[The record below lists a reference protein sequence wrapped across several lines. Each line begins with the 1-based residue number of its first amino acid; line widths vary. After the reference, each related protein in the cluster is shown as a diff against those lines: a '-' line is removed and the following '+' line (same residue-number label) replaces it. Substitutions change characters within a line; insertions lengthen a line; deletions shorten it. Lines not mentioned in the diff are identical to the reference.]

1 MATRK
6 TSTTKKTATKK
17 VVEQKAEAA
26 EEVAKTEEV
35 KEAEE
40 VVETEEV
47 KEEPKKEIKV
57 YKDDDS
63 IECRSITIGELIYIG
78 VKSGEKY
85 VFSNIDDTCE
95 IEVRDLNSLKAK
107 KSGYLYEPLFV
118 IEDDEFMEQP
128 KWADLKAI
136 YDEVKANDVE
146 EILAKP
152 ANEFVRI
159 LNNLPEGYKKLVR
172 DAVADRIQNDDFD
185 SIKKI
190 KAVDEACGSDLYC
203 LIK

>member
-6 TSTTKKTATKK
+6 TSTAKKTATKK
-17 VVEQKAEAA
+17 VVEQKVKAA
-26 EEVAKTEEV
+26 EEVVKNEEV
-35 KEAEE
+35 K
-40 VVETEEV
+40 ETEEV

-78 VKSGEKY
+78 TKSSEKY

-136 YDEVKANDVE
+136 YDEAKANDVE